1 MPSVAVCMSAIRD
14 LSIVTCMMFA
24 AAFLSPARLPA
35 QTVTGTVHAAGTPV
49 VGATVRLLELDRI
62 EHSGARGQF
71 TFSNIPRG
79 IYRVFVGVT
88 GYASATN
95 TVEVMNDT
103 TKVSF
108 DLRESAIQLKEIVVS
123 ASPNTGIFVIVGA

>member
-1 MPSVAVCMSAIRD
+1 MLAAPMVPAANSQDEAEIPAGAVRMSAIRN

-24 AAFLSPARLPA
+24 AAFWSSAGLRA
-35 QTVTGTVHAAGTPV
+35 QTVTGTVQAAGTPM

-62 EHSGARGQF
+62 EHTGAQGQF

-88 GYASATN
+88 G
-95 TVEVMNDT
+95 
-103 TKVSF
+103 
-108 DLRESAIQLKEIVVS
+108 
-123 ASPNTGIFVIVGA
+123 